1 MITYFLSC
9 MRYHLSVLLLAL
21 GLQSCVTHEELVN
34 FTEAAFP
41 LDSAVLISNATELR
55 VQPLDLLHI
64 TVSSFDPEAA
74 APFNPQQGLGQQGM
88 MQMQM
93 GMGGAGGGGTNGME
107 LFQGYFVDGQGMID
121 FPVLGRVPVVG
132 KTIDQVK
139 DDLYSRIQPYLND
152 ASINVRYL
160 NLKISV
166 LGEVRAPGLLRLSN
180 PRTTLLEAIS
190 IAGDLTPYANRQN
203 ILLIREVDGQRTFTR
218 INLRKRD
225 FIDSP
230 YYYLRQNDI
239 VYVEP
244 IQAKVATVADPVQ
257 RFISYSSGVL
267 SIITFILAV
276 SR

>member
-74 APFNPQQGLGQQGM
+74 APFNPQQGQGQQGM
-88 MQMQM
+88 MQM
-93 GMGGAGGGGTNGME
+93 GGGIGGGGTNGME

-121 FPVLGRVPVVG
+121 FPVLGRIPVVG

-139 DDLYSRIQPYLND
+139 DDLYSRIKPYLND

-166 LGEVRAPGLLRLSN
+166 LGEVGAPGLLRLSN

-203 ILLIREVDGQRTFTR
+203 ILLIREVDGQRIFTR
-218 INLRKRD
+218 INLRRKD

-244 IQAKVATVADPVQ
+244 IQAKVVTVADPVQ
-257 RFISYSSGVL
+257 RIISYSSGVL
-267 SIITFILAV
+267 SIITFVLALT
-276 SR
+276 R

>member
-74 APFNPQQGLGQQGM
+74 APFNPQQGQGQQMM
-88 MQMQM
+88 MQM
-93 GMGGAGGGGTNGME
+93 GGGLAGGGSNGME

-121 FPVLGRVPVVG
+121 FPVLGRIPVVG

-166 LGEVRAPGLLRLSN
+166 LGEVKAPGLLRLSN

-218 INLRKRD
+218 INLRRRD

-267 SIITFILAV
+267 SIITLILAL

>member
-1 MITYFLSC
+1 
-9 MRYHLSVLLLAL
+9 MRYLSVLLVAL

-41 LDSAVLISNATELR
+41 LDSAVLVSNATELR

-74 APFNPQQGLGQQGM
+74 APFNPQQGMGGQNM

-93 GMGGAGGGGTNGME
+93 GGIGGGGSNGME

-121 FPVLGRVPVVG
+121 FPVLGRVPVAG

-166 LGEVRAPGLLRLSN
+166 LGEVRAPGVLRLSN

-190 IAGDLTPYANRQN
+190 IAGDLTPYANRRN
-203 ILLIREVDGQRTFTR
+203 ILLIREIDGQRTFTR
-218 INLRKRD
+218 IDLQRRD

-230 YYYLRQNDI
+230 YYYLRQNDV

-257 RFISYSSGVL
+257 RVISYSSGVL
-267 SIITFILAV
+267 SIITFILALT
-276 SR
+276 R

>member
-1 MITYFLSC
+1 
-9 MRYHLSVLLLAL
+9 MRYLSVLLVAL

-41 LDSAVLISNATELR
+41 LDSAVLIGNATELR

-74 APFNPQQGLGQQGM
+74 APFNPQQGQGGQNV
-88 MQMQM
+88 MQMQQ
-93 GMGGAGGGGTNGME
+93 GLGGQGSSGLE

-121 FPVLGRVPVVG
+121 FPVLGRVPVAG

-139 DDLYSRIQPYLND
+139 DELYTLVQPYLND

-160 NLKISV
+160 NLKISIM
-166 LGEVRAPGLLRLSN
+166 GEVRSPGLLRLSN

-190 IAGDLTPYANRQN
+190 IAGDLTPYANRRN
-203 ILLIREVDGQRTFTR
+203 ILLIREIEGQRTFTR
-218 INLRKRD
+218 IDLQRRD

-230 YYYLRQNDI
+230 YYYLRQNDV

-267 SIITFILAV
+267 SIITLILALT
-276 SR
+276 R